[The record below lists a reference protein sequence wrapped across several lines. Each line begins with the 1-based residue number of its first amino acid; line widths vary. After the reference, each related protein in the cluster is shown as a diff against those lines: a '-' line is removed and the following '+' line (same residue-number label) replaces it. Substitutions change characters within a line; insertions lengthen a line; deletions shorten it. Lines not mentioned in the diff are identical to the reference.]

1 MLQDKGE
8 MVMRAYTPTSSDDD
22 LGHFDL
28 VVKIYFANQNPN
40 FPMVNLLCPPC
51 MAIQPVCPFPLS
63 EERMF
68 SDIACCSGV
77 GPRGMKSSQSCGAL

>member
-1 MLQDKGE
+1 MFMQDKGE

-40 FPMVNLLCPPC
+40 FPMVSSPALLRT
-51 MAIQPVCPFPLS
+51 L
-63 EERMF
+63 
-68 SDIACCSGV
+68 ACILE
-77 GPRGMKSSQSCGAL
+77 PYTALR